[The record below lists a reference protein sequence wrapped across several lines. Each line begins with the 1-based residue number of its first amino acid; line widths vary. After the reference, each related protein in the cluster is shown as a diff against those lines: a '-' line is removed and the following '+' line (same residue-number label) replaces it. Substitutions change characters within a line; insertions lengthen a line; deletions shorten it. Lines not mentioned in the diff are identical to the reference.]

1 MFKEHE
7 TLPAERIL
15 SVLFRT
21 PTVVDYQEVLTS
33 VQGNE
38 YDLWTVSRTPKY
50 IELFNEQTNSHEK
63 KIFAYTKVSLIPA
76 VEDIGKHKSINRF
89 VKVKDL
95 KTSLNCGNSLNCNSI
110 LQLFGEFPMYH

>member
-76 VEDIGKHKSINRF
+76 VEDIGKQKSIN
-89 VKVKDL
+89 
-95 KTSLNCGNSLNCNSI
+95 
-110 LQLFGEFPMYH
+110 